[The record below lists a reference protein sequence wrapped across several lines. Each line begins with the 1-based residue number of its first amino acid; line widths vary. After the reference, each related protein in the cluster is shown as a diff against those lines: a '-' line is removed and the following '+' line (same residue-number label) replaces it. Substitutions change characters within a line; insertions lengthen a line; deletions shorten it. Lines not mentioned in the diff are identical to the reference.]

1 MHSREAR
8 GLRVGA
14 DLDDLDQGARR
25 WRVLIAQRGR
35 PERAVPVDLHRDHT
49 RQAEVLVGGAVLD
62 HRDLA
67 AEQLRDEDLAVLA
80 EREVRCRPLAV
91 IPAGGPPPSVV
102 VYAMY
107 RPYLENASPDVPGAS
122 ETMVFRVPSGRTRTT
137 WFRPPSATYVPR
149 PLKAMLN
156 GAARALEMTVE
167 VGASGVA
174 EAGIDSGRLPSTC
187 RSTPAAY

>member
-80 EREVRCRPLAV
+80 
-91 IPAGGPPPSVV
+91 GPPPSVV
-102 VYAMY
+102 V
-107 RPYLENASPDVPGAS
+107 
-122 ETMVFRVPSGRTRTT
+122 
-137 WFRPPSATYVPR
+137 
-149 PLKAMLN
+149 
-156 GAARALEMTVE
+156 
-167 VGASGVA
+167 
-174 EAGIDSGRLPSTC
+174 
-187 RSTPAAY
+187 